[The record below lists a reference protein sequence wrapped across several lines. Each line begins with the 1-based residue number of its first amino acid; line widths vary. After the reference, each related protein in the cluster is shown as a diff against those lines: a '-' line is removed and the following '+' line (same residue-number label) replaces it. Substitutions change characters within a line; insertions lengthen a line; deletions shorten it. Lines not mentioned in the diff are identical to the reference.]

1 MPSLPTGNGVSYP
14 APISES
20 DPSWG
25 PVQSFLRYLH
35 GSILCYIPDAES
47 VKSLPII
54 HSDTLDLDH
63 QSEGYGVFYS
73 VNGFKST
80 ASRRED
86 NLLCVNAFYVDI
98 DWPKERLGAP
108 SPQALA
114 EFKRD
119 ALAALSDLAMDG
131 MIPTFIIETKNGFHG
146 LWCFEEPIIIDNL
159 SDEKRTQLFKSYR
172 ETQLAIID
180 RLQGD
185 PGAKDVARVLRLPN
199 TYHLKDPAFPFLVKI
214 AHSSGERYTFKQ
226 VRQFFCKTKQR
237 EVKELGDLTWKEAG
251 NGNEPIPK
259 SVLEELNRVYPKS
272 DRPSIQA
279 LMRLDGISPGS
290 RNESLFVAVSA
301 LRESGWSEAQCLGHF
316 THYNGLSAYE
326 IGSVIKSAYAR
337 ATPYET
343 GWNHPLVAAGMTEVE
358 RAKVTSIISTA
369 LAEHRTTKRAERKP
383 KEIIEDNQRTVE
395 ITVAD
400 PRAKDEKT
408 AELARAQI
416 EREEKKDQALAKAYQ
431 KKLYER
437 YEHVILERFP
447 SLRYVVANS
456 FYNYEN
462 GAYIPVDM
470 KTMQAMIL
478 NEMEKDGLSSYRT
491 KTHVD
496 NKILCLQ
503 AQEWIVVDPKDV
515 DPDPNVVNV
524 RNGLVDLDTGEL
536 KPHDPVYF
544 STNQLA
550 EITYQSDKLV
560 SDIAP
565 RWLRFVKEITE
576 GDDGK
581 AALLQEMAGYCFTRS
596 VAFQRAFILFGSGA
610 NGKSTFVDILA
621 KILGRRN
628 SSSLTLKDLHE
639 QFGPAKLFGK
649 TLNVVEEINNNYVE
663 SDYIKKVITGA
674 EITAD
679 RKFIQ
684 DPLVFRPYA
693 KFVFAVNSL
702 PKINDTSMGLYR
714 RFTIIEFGA
723 RFSPNSEPHLHD
735 KLWAERDGVFLWAM
749 EGWKRLRAQGVFTMT
764 EAVLAASEHFKESNS
779 PLVEFML
786 ANYAAAPL
794 GREDKYMIPLRKLF
808 DAYQKGT
815 RELGYQ
821 PKNYQNFVKE
831 IGSLNHGRLST
842 LSITEIDEVKYV
854 VGIQFKTKPNL

>member
-1 MPSLPTGNGVSYP
+1 MPSLPQSNGVSYP
-14 APISES
+14 TPISEI

-47 VKSLPII
+47 IKSLPII
-54 HSDTLDLDH
+54 HSDVLDLDH

-108 SPQALA
+108 TPQGLA

-119 ALAALSDLAMDG
+119 ALAALSELAMDG
-131 MIPTFIIETKNGFHG
+131 MTPTFITETKNGFHG

-172 ETQLAIID
+172 ETQLAIIE

-185 PGAKDVARVLRLPN
+185 TGAKDMARVLRLPN
-199 TYHLKDPAFPFLVKI
+199 TYHLKDPAFPFLVKLV
-214 AHSSGERYTFKQ
+214 HSSGERYTFKQ

-251 NGNEPIPK
+251 SGNEPIPQT
-259 SVLEELNRVYPKS
+259 VLAELNRIYPKS

-279 LMRLDGISPGS
+279 LMRLDGITSGS

-316 THYNGLSAYE
+316 THYNGLSVYE

-358 RAKVTSIISTA
+358 RARVTSVISSS
-369 LAEHRTTKRAERKP
+369 LAAERTRRKNNPKP
-383 KEIIEDNQRTVE
+383 KEIIADSAPGAKITLAEPRT
-395 ITVAD
+395 
-400 PRAKDEKT
+400 KDEET
-408 AELARAQI
+408 AALAAAQVA
-416 EREEKKDQALAKAYQ
+416 REEKKDQALAKAYQ

-447 SLRYVVANS
+447 SLRYVIANS

-462 GAYIPVDM
+462 GAYVPLET
-470 KTMQAMIL
+470 KSLQALIL
-478 NEMEKDGLSSYRT
+478 NEMEKDGLTSYRT

-503 AQEWIVVDPKDV
+503 AQDAIVIDPKDV
-515 DPDPNVVNV
+515 DPDPSVINVG
-524 RNGLVDLDTGEL
+524 NGLVNLDTGDL
-536 KPHDPVYF
+536 MPHDPAYF
-544 STNQLA
+544 STNQLPD
-550 EITYQSDKLV
+550 ITYQSDKTLEEL
-560 SDIAP
+560 AP
-565 RWLRFVKEITE
+565 RWTRFVREITE
-576 GDDGK
+576 GDEGK
-581 AALLQEMAGYCFTRS
+581 ALLLQEMAGYCFTRS

-649 TLNVVEEINNNYVE
+649 TLNVIEEINNNYVE

-684 DPLVFRPYA
+684 EPLVFRPYA

-702 PKINDTSMGLYR
+702 PKINDTTMGLYR
-714 RFTIIEFGA
+714 RFTIIEFSA
-723 RFSPNSEPHLHD
+723 RFSPNSEPHLHE
-735 KLWAERDGVFLWAM
+735 KLWNERDGVFLWAM
-749 EGWKRLRAQGVFTMT
+749 EGWKRLRAQGVFTIT
-764 EAVLAASEHFKESNS
+764 AAVLAASEHFKESNS
-779 PLVEFML
+779 PLVEFLL
-786 ANYAAAPL
+786 ATYRVASL
-794 GREDKYMIPLRKLF
+794 DRKDHYMIPLLKVF
-808 DAYQKGT
+808 SSYQKGT

-821 PKNYQNFVKE
+821 PKNFQNFAKE
-831 IGSLNHGRLST
+831 IGSLNHSQLMGVHIEER
-842 LSITEIDEVKYV
+842 EEVKYV
-854 VGIQFKTKPNL
+854 VGLQFKAKPIL

>member
-1 MPSLPTGNGVSYP
+1 MPSMPTGNGVSYP
-14 APISES
+14 APIPET

-25 PVQSFLRYLH
+25 PVQSFLRYFH

-54 HSDTLDLDH
+54 HSDVLDLDH

-73 VNGFKST
+73 VNGFKSANNRT
-80 ASRRED
+80 ED
-86 NLLCVNAFYVDI
+86 NLLCINAFYVDI
-98 DWPKERLGAP
+98 DWPKERLGPP
-108 SPQALA
+108 SPKALA

-119 ALAALSDLAMDG
+119 ALATLSDLAMSG
-131 MIPTFIIETKNGFHG
+131 MIPTLITETKNGYHAIWS
-146 LWCFEEPIIIDNL
+146 LEEPIIIDNL
-159 SDEKRTQLFKSYR
+159 PDEKRIQLFKSYR
-172 ETQLAIID
+172 ETLIAILE

-185 PGAKDVARVLRLPN
+185 PRAKDLVRVLRLPN
-199 TYHLKDPAFPFLVKI
+199 TYHLKDPAFPYLIKI
-214 AHSSGERYTFKQ
+214 AHMSGERYTFKQ
-226 VRQFFCKTKQR
+226 VRQFFCNVPQR
-237 EVKELGDLTWKEAG
+237 GETETGGLTWKEAG
-251 NGNEPIPK
+251 SGNEPIPP
-259 SVLEELNRVYPKS
+259 SVLKELNRVYPKS
-272 DRPSIQA
+272 ERPSIKA
-279 LMRLDGISPGS
+279 LMQLDGLREGS

-316 THYNGLSAYE
+316 THYNGLSVYE

-343 GWNHPLVAAGMTEVE
+343 GWNHPLVAQGMTEVE
-358 RAKVTSIISTA
+358 RAKVTSVISSS
-369 LAEHRTTKRAERKP
+369 LAAHRTQKRAERKP
-383 KEIIEDNQRTVE
+383 KEIIDESKRTVE
-395 ITVAD
+395 IVVAD

-408 AELARAQI
+408 AELAKAQI
-416 EREEKKDQALAKAYQ
+416 EREEKKDQAMAKAYQ

-437 YEHVILERFP
+437 YEHVILERYP

-462 GAYIPVDM
+462 GAYIPIDM

-478 NEMEKDGLSSYRT
+478 NEMEADGLSSYRT

-503 AQEWIVVDPKDV
+503 AQEGIVIDPKDV
-515 DPDPNVVNV
+515 DPDPSVINVC
-524 RNGLVDLDTGEL
+524 NGLVNLDTGEL
-536 KPHDPVYF
+536 KPHDPKYF

-550 EITYQSDKLV
+550 EVTYQPDKTYEEL
-560 SDIAP
+560 AP
-565 RWLRFVKEITE
+565 RWTRFLTEITE
-576 GDDGK
+576 KDEGK
-581 AALLQEMAGYCFTRS
+581 AALLQEMAGYCFTRT

-649 TLNVVEEINNNYVE
+649 TLNIVEEINNNYVE

-749 EGWKRLRAQGVFTMT
+749 EGWKRLKAKGVFTMT
-764 EAVLAASEHFKESNS
+764 EAVLAASEHFKEANS

-786 ANYAAAPL
+786 ANYAPAPV
-794 GREDKYMIPLRKLF
+794 GREDKYMIPLRKVF

-831 IGSLNHGRLST
+831 VGSLNHGRLST
-842 LSITEIDEVKYV
+842 IAITEVGEVKYII
-854 VGIQFKTKPNL
+854 GIQFKTKPNL